1 MRCPYCQTETLPG
14 ATRCP
19 ACTSW
24 IGEPAVREWTRAR
37 DGRVVAGVARGL
49 ARRFGLPVA
58 AVRLAFL
65 LCVPLGLWGV
75 LAYVACWIAMPEEPL
90 RIARASEATAAS
102 AGPLAAPSS
111 PPAQTSP

>member
-1 MRCPYCQTETLPG
+1 MRCPYCQTETSPG

-24 IGEPAVREWTRAR
+24 IGDPAVREWSRPR
-37 DGRVVAGVARGL
+37 SGRMIAGVARGL
-49 ARRFGLPVA
+49 AGRFGLPVA

-75 LAYVACWIAMPEEPL
+75 LLYVACWIAMPEEPL
-90 RIARASEATAAS
+90 ARTDLANAAAAPPSAPAASSEAAR
-102 AGPLAAPSS
+102 
-111 PPAQTSP
+111 

>member
-24 IGEPAVREWTRAR
+24 IGDPAVREWSRAR
-37 DGRVVAGVARGL
+37 NGRIIAGVARGL
-49 ARRFGLPVA
+49 ANRFGLPVA

-65 LCVPLGLWGV
+65 LCIPLGLWGV
-75 LAYVACWIAMPEEPL
+75 LLYLACWIAMPEEPL
-90 RIARASEATAAS
+90 RTADRSPA
-102 AGPLAAPSS
+102 AAAPSS
-111 PPAQTSP
+111 AQAASGPAAP